1 MNSSQIILEDCDNLK
16 EEFENYQTLA
26 EKTIEDLNIRNINL
40 EKRLD
45 SLTNIIEVS
54 KYINSY
60 ISDDNLI
67 PMINDMILGILG
79 VTYSSIYLKEKNDL
93 IVKASNSNND
103 FKDFS
108 KNDIYSE
115 LKNGKPFIVNCKDSL
130 FKHNTKKEEVH
141 SLIGVPIKLREKFM
155 GYIIVEHTLCDFFNY
170 EHIKFISAI
179 ANQIGIALENNFLY
193 TKIKESSIRDPLLGI
208 YNRKYF
214 FDSVED
220 IISKNTHRKFAVI
233 MVDFDDFKKMN
244 DIYGHQYG
252 DEVLIQTT
260 TLISTLLK
268 PNDMLARYGG
278 EELIIY
284 IDNIEDRDMVFNS
297 ISNIRIKVSENE
309 VKYNNISKCVTAS
322 FGLSF
327 YPLDGSTLQNVINI
341 ADNRLYRAKKNG
353 KNRVVRESAHKVVNN
368 SK

>member
-1 MNSSQIILEDCDNLK
+1 MNSNVVILEDYDGLK
-16 EEFENYQTLA
+16 EEFENYQSLA
-26 EKTIEDLNIRNINL
+26 EKTIENLNIRNIDL

-45 SLTNIIEVS
+45 SLTNIVEVS

-67 PMINDMILGILG
+67 PMINDMIIGILG
-79 VTYSSIYLKEKNDL
+79 VNYSSIYLKEKDNL

-108 KNDIYSE
+108 KDEIYSE

-130 FKHNTKKEEVH
+130 FQHCVGKEEIH
-141 SLIGVPIKLREKFM
+141 SLIGVPITLRDRFM

-193 TKIKESSIRDPLLGI
+193 TKIKESAIRDPLLGI

-214 FDSVED
+214 FTSVED
-220 IISKNTHRKFAVI
+220 IILKNPDKRFAIV
-233 MVDFDDFKKMN
+233 MVDFDDFKKIN
-244 DIYGHQYG
+244 DIFGHQYG

-260 TLISTLLK
+260 KLIKVSLG
-268 PNDMLARYGG
+268 PSDILARYGG

-284 IDNIEDRDMVFNS
+284 IEDANDNEEVFRH
-297 ISNIRIKVSENE
+297 IKDIRIKVSENKVE
-309 VKYNNISKCVTAS
+309 YKKICNSVTAS

-327 YPLDGSTLQNVINI
+327 YPIDGNTLQNVINV
-341 ADNRLYRAKKNG
+341 ADNMLYRAKKTG
-353 KNRVVRESAHKVVNN
+353 KNKVAREL
-368 SK
+368 

>member
-1 MNSSQIILEDCDNLK
+1 MYVNSDQVILEDYYSLK
-16 EEFENYQTLA
+16 KEFEDYQNLA
-26 EKTIEDLNIRNINL
+26 EKTIENLNIRNIEL

-45 SLTNIIEVS
+45 SITNIVEVS

-79 VTYSSIYLKEKNDL
+79 VTYSSIYLNETDNL
-93 IVKASNSNND
+93 IVKASNLNND
-103 FKDFS
+103 FKDFLQE
-108 KNDIYSE
+108 DIYNE
-115 LKNGKPFIVNCKDSL
+115 LKNGKPFIVNSKDSL
-130 FKHNTKKEEVH
+130 FENNNEKEKIH
-141 SLIGVPIKLREKFM
+141 SLIGVPITLRDKFM

-214 FDSVED
+214 FNSVED
-220 IISKNTHRKFAVI
+220 IIVKNTRRKFAVV
-233 MVDFDDFKKMN
+233 MVDFDDFKKVN
-244 DIYGHQYG
+244 DVFGHQYG

-260 TLISTLLK
+260 KLISNFLR
-268 PNDMLARYGG
+268 PFDILARYGG

-284 IDNIEDRDMVFNS
+284 INDCNDFQEVFDRIDA
-297 ISNIRIKVSENE
+297 IRIKISENQ
-309 VKYNNISKCVTAS
+309 VKFKEINKGITAS

-327 YPLDGSTLQNVINI
+327 YPINGSTLQNVISI
-341 ADNRLYRAKKNG
+341 ADNMLYEAKKSG
-353 KNRVVRESAHKVVNN
+353 KNKV
-368 SK
+368 SMHL

>member
-1 MNSSQIILEDCDNLK
+1 MNSDQVILDDYDNLK
-16 EEFENYQTLA
+16 EEFQNYQSLA
-26 EKTIEDLNIRNINL
+26 EKTIENLNIKNIDL

-45 SLTNIIEVS
+45 SLTNIVEVS

-79 VTYSSIYLKEKNDL
+79 VTYSSIYLSENDNL

-103 FKDFS
+103 VKDFS
-108 KNDIYSE
+108 KDEIYSE
-115 LKNGKPFIVNCKDSL
+115 LKNGKPFVVNCKDSL
-130 FKHNTKKEEVH
+130 FQHSIGKEKIH
-141 SLIGVPIKLREKFM
+141 SLIGVPITLRDKFM

-170 EHIKFISAI
+170 EHVKFISAI

-193 TKIKESSIRDPLLGI
+193 TKIKESSIRDPLLEC

-214 FDSVED
+214 FSCVED
-220 IISKNTHRKFAVI
+220 IIAKNTDRKFAIV
-233 MVDFDDFKKMN
+233 MVDFDDFKRVN
-244 DIYGHQYG
+244 DMFGHQYG

-260 TLISTLLK
+260 KLIGALLT
-268 PNDMLARYGG
+268 PSDILARYGG

-284 IDNIEDRDMVFNS
+284 IDDCNDYEEVFS
-297 ISNIRIKVSENE
+297 RIKDIRIKVSENE
-309 VKYNNISKCVTAS
+309 VKYRKINKSITAS

-327 YPLDGSTLQNVINI
+327 YPLQGNTLQQVINI
-341 ADNRLYRAKKNG
+341 ADTMLYESKKTG
-353 KNRVVRESAHKVVNN
+353 KNKVARL
-368 SK
+368 